1 MEGKKKTLT
10 TIAFES
16 SWWASSSLTAIFEIL
31 WERTFWR
38 VVQSA
43 FLQMLL
49 GISLKPKPRR
59 NAPVT
64 SPKVFEQAMAKPR
77 TSRFLLIQASTN
89 KKWEHSSAVPLRN
102 ELKMHIYNNRASWLD
117 SHACHILNIYIY
129 IPGGRVG

>member
-1 MEGKKKTLT
+1 MDNMYKPLT

-16 SWWASSSLTAIFEIL
+16 SWWASSSSTAILAIL

-43 FLQMLL
+43 FLQTFL

-64 SPKVFEQAMAKPR
+64 SPKVFEQAMANPKILPL
-77 TSRFLLIQASTN
+77 LLIKESANWSYIIKQRRDGGA
-89 KKWEHSSAVPLRN
+89 KKFMACIMSKRN
-102 ELKMHIYNNRASWLD
+102 TKLIWQKVSIYPSMTVNLW
-117 SHACHILNIYIY
+117 
-129 IPGGRVG
+129 